1 MINKT
6 KKSQFL
12 NKKKKHIISTSFT
25 KLYTVSYINLYSQ
38 FIIDLKNPRAY
49 YNLLKNKNS
58 IKLRNNEYDF

>member
-38 FIIDLKNPRAY
+38 FIIDLKNPRA
-49 YNLLKNKNS
+49 
-58 IKLRNNEYDF
+58 